1 MWLRNQG
8 HSDLAYDPSFHINPL
23 WIVSKKF
30 DLYND
35 NKTQY
40 VKLLG
45 ELQQIQYI
53 NPYEDEEV

>member
-8 HSDLAYDPSFHINPL
+8 HSDLAYDPSFLINPL

-30 DLYND
+30 KLYDD

-45 ELQQIQYI
+45 EL
-53 NPYEDEEV
+53 